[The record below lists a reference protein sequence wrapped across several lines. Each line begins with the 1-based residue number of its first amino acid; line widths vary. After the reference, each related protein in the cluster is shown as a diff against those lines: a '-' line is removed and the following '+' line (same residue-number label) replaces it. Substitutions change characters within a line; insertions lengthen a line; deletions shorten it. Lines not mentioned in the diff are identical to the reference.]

1 MAELKQ
7 FEFFV
12 LRYSPNAVRS
22 ERINIGFVILEHGSN
37 GSGFAEVR
45 FAKDWRRALCFDP
58 EIDVEWLKA
67 TEADIRTELQRS
79 PTRQAFMRKLEEIF
93 GALCE
98 CPPPSPSTTQ
108 RRSRDRR

>member
-37 GSGFAEVR
+37 GSGFDEVR

-58 EIDVEWLKA
+58 EIDLERLKA
-67 TEADIRTELQRS
+67 TVADIRIELQRS
-79 PTRQAFMRKLEEIF
+79 PNRQAIMRKLDETF
-93 GALCE
+93 SNLNKSSSAR
-98 CPPPSPSTTQ
+98 PF
-108 RRSRDRR
+108 

>member
-79 PTRQAFMRKLEEIF
+79 PRSEEHTSELQSHSDLVCRLLLE
-93 GALCE
+93 
-98 CPPPSPSTTQ
+98 
-108 RRSRDRR
+108 